1 MTCRSSHRFLQRHL
15 ALVLAVLGLTPGLP
29 TVALAQ
35 SPTEMM
41 QEFQERRDDGVSR
54 LAAGYAAQLEP
65 IKQRVMTQ
73 GSLASANALDAAI
86 RALQSR
92 SGVAAEKAEPVEV
105 PEGLPAEVMNLL
117 KEHAM
122 RERAALAALAQQY
135 RGQLEQSKAQFLRQG
150 NLEAANAAAAAAEK
164 LAALTTSP
172 IQGGSVATA
181 PEPITIE
188 AYIDGNTSLH
198 VGKNGLHWVT
208 RGNVA
213 KPGLHEG
220 SDFPTYINKKR
231 WIPQWQSTG
240 SRGTDVSGAYALAT
254 AAPNLK
260 IENIKVSKERYGRHE
275 EGRTPV
281 KAFVKDDQFV
291 VEIADPES
299 GARWYSFR
307 LVPD

>member
-1 MTCRSSHRFLQRHL
+1 M
-15 ALVLAVLGLTPGLP
+15 LGIP
-29 TVALAQ
+29 TAAPAQ
-35 SPTEMM
+35 SPAELL

-54 LAAGYAAQLEP
+54 LAAGYAAQMQP
-65 IKQRVMTQ
+65 IKQRVMAQ
-73 GSLASANALDAAI
+73 GSLTGANALDAVI

-92 SGVAAEKAEPVEV
+92 SGAAAEKAESVEM
-105 PEGLPAEVMNLL
+105 PEGLPAEGVNLL
-117 KEHAM
+117 KEHAT
-122 RERAALAALAQQY
+122 RERAALATLAQQY

-164 LAALTTSP
+164 LVVLTSP
-172 IQGGSVATA
+172 PADASATA
-181 PEPITIE
+181 KAQEPITIE

-198 VGKNGLHWVT
+198 VGKSGLHWVT

-220 SDFPTYINKKR
+220 SNFPTYVNKKR
-231 WIPQWQSTG
+231 WVPQWQTAG
-240 SRGTDVSGAYALAT
+240 SRGTDASAAYDLAT
-254 AAPNLK
+254 AAPDLK
-260 IENIKVSKERYGRHE
+260 IENIKVSKERFGRHE

-291 VEIADPES
+291 VEIADPEY

-307 LVPD
+307 LVP

>member
-1 MTCRSSHRFLQRHL
+1 M
-15 ALVLAVLGLTPGLP
+15 LGMP
-29 TVALAQ
+29 TAAPAQ
-35 SPTEMM
+35 SPAELL

-54 LAAGYAAQLEP
+54 LAAGYAAQMQP
-65 IKQRVMTQ
+65 IKQRVMAQ
-73 GSLASANALDAAI
+73 GSLTGANALDAVI

-92 SGVAAEKAEPVEV
+92 SGAAAEKAEPVEV
-105 PEGLPAEVMNLL
+105 PEGLPAEGVNLL
-117 KEHAM
+117 KEHAT
-122 RERAALAALAQQY
+122 RERAALATLAQQY

-164 LAALTTSP
+164 LVVLTSP
-172 IQGGSVATA
+172 PADASATA
-181 PEPITIE
+181 QEPITIE

-220 SDFPTYINKKR
+220 SNFPTYVNKKR
-231 WIPQWQSTG
+231 WVPQWQTAG
-240 SRGTDVSGAYALAT
+240 SRGTDASAAYDLAT
-254 AAPNLK
+254 AAPDLK
-260 IENIKVSKERYGRHE
+260 IENIKVSKERFGRHE

-291 VEIADPES
+291 VEIADPEY

-307 LVPD
+307 LVP

>member
-1 MTCRSSHRFLQRHL
+1 M
-15 ALVLAVLGLTPGLP
+15 LGIP
-29 TVALAQ
+29 TAAPAQ
-35 SPTEMM
+35 SPAELL

-54 LAAGYAAQLEP
+54 LAAGYAAQMQP
-65 IKQRVMTQ
+65 IKQRVMAQ
-73 GSLASANALDAAI
+73 GSLTGANALDAVI

-92 SGVAAEKAEPVEV
+92 SGAAAEKAEPVEV
-105 PEGLPAEVMNLL
+105 PEGLPAEGVNLL
-117 KEHAM
+117 KEHAT
-122 RERAALAALAQQY
+122 RERAALATLAQQY

-164 LAALTTSP
+164 LVLLTSP
-172 IQGGSVATA
+172 PADASATA
-181 PEPITIE
+181 QEPITIE

-220 SDFPTYINKKR
+220 SNFPTYVNKKR
-231 WIPQWQSTG
+231 WVPQWQTAG
-240 SRGTDVSGAYALAT
+240 SRGTDASAAYDLAT
-254 AAPNLK
+254 AAPDLK
-260 IENIKVSKERYGRHE
+260 IENIKVSKERFGRHE

-291 VEIADPES
+291 VEIADPEY

-307 LVPD
+307 LVP

>member
-1 MTCRSSHRFLQRHL
+1 MIRRSPQLSVLPHL
-15 ALVLAVLGLTPGLP
+15 PLVLTVLGLILGLP
-29 TVALAQ
+29 AVASAQ
-35 SPTEMM
+35 SPSEMM

-54 LAAGYAAQLEP
+54 LAAGYAAQMEP
-65 IKQRVMTQ
+65 IKQRVMAQ
-73 GSLASANALDAAI
+73 GSLTGANALDAVI

-92 SGVAAEKAEPVEV
+92 SGEAAEKAERVEV

-117 KEHAM
+117 KEHAT
-122 RERAALAALAQQY
+122 REQAALAALAQQY

-164 LAALTTSP
+164 LAALTASP
-172 IQGGSVATA
+172 IQGGSTTTVQ
-181 PEPITIE
+181 EPITIE

-220 SDFPTYINKKR
+220 SNFPTYINKKR
-231 WIPQWQSTG
+231 WVPQWQTAG
-240 SRGTDVSGAYALAT
+240 SRGTDASGAYALAT

-260 IENIKVSKERYGRHE
+260 IENIKVSKERFGRHE

-291 VEIADPES
+291 VEIADPEY

-307 LVPD
+307 LVP

>member
-1 MTCRSSHRFLQRHL
+1 M
-15 ALVLAVLGLTPGLP
+15 LGIP
-29 TVALAQ
+29 TAAPAQ
-35 SPTEMM
+35 SPAELL

-54 LAAGYAAQLEP
+54 LAAGYAAQMQP
-65 IKQRVMTQ
+65 IKQRVMAQ
-73 GSLASANALDAAI
+73 GSLTGANALDAVI

-92 SGVAAEKAEPVEV
+92 SGAAAEKAEPVEV
-105 PEGLPAEVMNLL
+105 PEGLPAEGVNLL
-117 KEHAM
+117 KEHAT
-122 RERAALAALAQQY
+122 RERAALATLAQQY

-164 LAALTTSP
+164 LVVLTSP
-172 IQGGSVATA
+172 PADASATA
-181 PEPITIE
+181 QEPITIE

-220 SDFPTYINKKR
+220 SNFPTYVNKKR
-231 WIPQWQSTG
+231 WVPQWQTAG
-240 SRGTDVSGAYALAT
+240 SRGTDASAAYDLAT
-254 AAPNLK
+254 AAPDLK
-260 IENIKVSKERYGRHE
+260 IENIKVSKERFGRHE

-291 VEIADPES
+291 VEIADPEY

-307 LVPD
+307 LVP

>member
-1 MTCRSSHRFLQRHL
+1 MGLM
-15 ALVLAVLGLTPGLP
+15 LGMP
-29 TVALAQ
+29 TVAPAQ
-35 SPTEMM
+35 SPAELLR
-41 QEFQERRDDGVSR
+41 EFQERRDDGVSR
-54 LAAGYAAQLEP
+54 LAAGYAAQMEP
-65 IKQRVMTQ
+65 IKQRVMAQ
-73 GSLASANALDAAI
+73 GSLAGANALDAVI
-86 RALQSR
+86 RTLQSR
-92 SGVAAEKAEPVEV
+92 SGAAAEKVEPVEV
-105 PEGLPAEVMNLL
+105 PEGLPAEGVNLL
-117 KEHAM
+117 KEHAT

-164 LAALTTSP
+164 LAALTASP
-172 IQGGSVATA
+172 AGASTAATA
-181 PEPITIE
+181 QEPITIE

-220 SDFPTYINKKR
+220 STFPTYVNKKR
-231 WIPQWQSTG
+231 WVPQWQTAG
-240 SRGTDVSGAYALAT
+240 SRGTDASAAYALAT
-254 AAPNLK
+254 AAPHLK
-260 IENIKVSKERYGRHE
+260 IENIKVSKERFGRHE

-291 VEIADPES
+291 VEIADPEY

-307 LVPD
+307 LVP